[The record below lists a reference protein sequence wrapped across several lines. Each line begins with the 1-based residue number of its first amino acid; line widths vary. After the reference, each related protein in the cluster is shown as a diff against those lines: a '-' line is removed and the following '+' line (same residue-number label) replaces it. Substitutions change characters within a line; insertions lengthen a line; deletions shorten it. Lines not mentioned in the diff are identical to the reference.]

1 MMDDNKQYLK
11 NESGAASVLVVVMML
26 VLVVFGLAMIT
37 TSLAQFRL
45 SQNHEKFIDDHY
57 DLESMVQ
64 DKIYNIDQILYE
76 AEVSTVTYFSNMEI
90 ADETYEGLVMNH
102 FDYNDEFIYTYETD
116 DEKTEYINEIFTG
129 VYEEVFTD
137 SLYALADS
145 DETISVEYIETDEL
159 SGMTVV
165 RISIASE
172 GATYQ
177 KYLNVT
183 LELMMPEYTLDYK
196 AEKINA
202 VKSFETNRYTM
213 TKYQQEQIAFD
224 YDEGIKFQNPFEKPE

>member
-1 MMDDNKQYLK
+1 MMDNKYLK

-37 TSLAQFRL
+37 TSLAQYRL

-64 DKIYNIDQILYE
+64 EKIYTIDQLLYD
-76 AEVSTVTYFSNMEI
+76 AEVSTVTYFSDMNI
-90 ADETYEGLVMNH
+90 ADEAYEGPVMNH

-116 DEKTEYINEIFTG
+116 SERTDYINEIFQM
-129 VYEEVFTD
+129 VYEETFTD
-137 SLYALADS
+137 NLYALADS
-145 DETISVEYIETDEL
+145 DETVSVEYVETDD
-159 SGMTVV
+159 MTGKTLV

-183 LELMMPEYTLDYK
+183 LELTAPNYQLDYK
-196 AEKINA
+196 ADEIIA
-202 VKSFETNRYTM
+202 VKSFDVERYTV